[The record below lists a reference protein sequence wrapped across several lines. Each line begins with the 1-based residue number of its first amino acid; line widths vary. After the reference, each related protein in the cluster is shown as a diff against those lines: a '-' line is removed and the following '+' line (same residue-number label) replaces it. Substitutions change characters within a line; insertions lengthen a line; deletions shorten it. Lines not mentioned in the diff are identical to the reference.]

1 MRIDLMASQQVG
13 DGIRDTHVSET
24 EVEYLGDFAELILNF
39 TRAIGY
45 TYINQVILVKDDGN
59 TVETLR

>member
-24 EVEYLGDFAELILNF
+24 EVEYLPDFAELLLNF
-39 TRAIGY
+39 TRAVGY
-45 TYINQVILVKDDGN
+45 TYVNQVILVKDDGN
-59 TVETLR
+59 TVETVR

>member
-1 MRIDLMASQQVG
+1 MQIDLMASQQVG

-39 TRAIGY
+39 TRAVGY
-45 TYINQVILVKDDGN
+45 NYVNQVVFVKDDGS